1 MYRNKTLNMKNHALL
16 LIASLAVL
24 TSSVSAASNQ
34 SQTETVVLPTYV
46 VTAPRYLPAEQ
57 QINASLK
64 EFTKQALTP
73 MIITPDTNSLKAQSA
88 QHQQLAEASRATH
101 AARIAKS

>member
-1 MYRNKTLNMKNHALL
+1 MYRNKTLNMKTHALL
-16 LIASLAVL
+16 FIASLAVL

-34 SQTETVVLPTYV
+34 TESEMVVLPTYV
-46 VTAPRYLPAEQ
+46 VTAPRALPAEQ

-64 EFTKQALTP
+64 EFTRQALAP
-73 MIITPDTNSLKAQSA
+73 LVIAPDMNSLKALSA

-101 AARIAKS
+101 VAHIAKS

>member
-1 MYRNKTLNMKNHALL
+1 MSPNKTLNMKNNALL
-16 LIASLAVL
+16 LLASLAVL

-34 SQTETVVLPTYV
+34 SPTETVVLPTYV

-64 EFTKQALTP
+64 EFTSQALTP
-73 MIITPDTNSLKAQSA
+73 LIITPDLGSLKAQTA
-88 QHQQLAEASRATH
+88 QHQQLAEAARVTH
-101 AARIAKS
+101 AAHLAKS